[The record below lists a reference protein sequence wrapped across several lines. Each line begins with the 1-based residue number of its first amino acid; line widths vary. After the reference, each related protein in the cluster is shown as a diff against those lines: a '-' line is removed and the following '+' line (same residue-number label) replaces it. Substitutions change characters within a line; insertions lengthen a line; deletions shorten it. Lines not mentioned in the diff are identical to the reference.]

1 MPRSIPLARAVL
13 HRAVMHNNVL
23 RSLWKRTGP
32 SLALTA
38 ALGATVAASLLH
50 CSAPAED
57 DTEGAVSGVHNKLGL
72 SLRFDEKTHQVQ
84 ATLAQPLEDDEQ
96 LWVRVRAG
104 KMTLGAEKDLDC
116 KALTLAKPIRAGG
129 ARELTGKVVY
139 QGPKVDPAVF
149 ELATLYGD
157 ARWAT
162 GDVPAAT
169 LAKGKQP
176 DPIVEACVMK
186 GATVKA
192 KLQVNLAYAW
202 DVGTKDK
209 ALLKT
214 LSEGI
219 HPLDGPT
226 GLDGGGA
233 DVGPSAPDGGAPASR
248 DLDESNVTS
257 QIEYGQLCETE
268 LGAIPF
274 FPKVKDGEYETFD
287 CRELLANG
295 ANGKHAVAGV
305 EGARIPATIDG
316 VETDKCSPGRELGLD
331 SSSYECLD
339 KADHG
344 MYLASGGTQ
353 PGPMVVTAKNERGT
367 HWVLLCR
374 KVADDGRGMYG
385 TKKFNDVA
393 MIGHNPKTGRTCFFQ
408 NSIGS
413 GTDGEHVPHP
423 GDVAKSTSLWS
434 SYVQSYC
441 SGQCHSNGP
450 FVHSPWIDGAKRSN
464 GKPIV
469 PMLGTLPDLP
479 ISNPDAP
486 YNIVAADKLGFTI
499 PKVLVSEEA
508 SACTNCHTLAQGNTL
523 GNFTDWST
531 GTGDAYYAKIT
542 DWGKKFEHSHWMPL
556 NLEGVSDTS
565 WASSKYG
572 KALAFIRKCNTTPG
586 DPACEWV
593 DAPRGSHDNPS
604 VR

>member
-1 MPRSIPLARAVL
+1 MR
-13 HRAVMHNNVL
+13 NNVL
-23 RSLWKRTGP
+23 TRAASSLGLT
-32 SLALTA
+32 LALGVA
-38 ALGATVAASLLH
+38 IAASLVH

-57 DTEGAVSGVHNKLGL
+57 DAEGAVAGIHNKLGL
-72 SLRFDEKTHQVQ
+72 ALRFDEKTHQVQ
-84 ATLAQPLEDDEQ
+84 ATLAQPLADDEQ

-116 KALTLAKPIRAGG
+116 TALTPAKPIRSGG

-149 ELATLYGD
+149 ELAELYSD
-157 ARWAT
+157 PRWAT
-162 GDVPAAT
+162 GAVPAAT
-169 LAKGKQP
+169 LAKGKLP

-186 GATVKA
+186 GSTVKA

-202 DVGTKDK
+202 DVGTRDK

-214 LSEGI
+214 LGEGV

-226 GLDGGGA
+226 GLDGGGGATAA
-233 DVGPSAPDGGAPASR
+233 DAGAPGAAR

-257 QIEYGQLCETE
+257 QIEYGQLCEAE
-268 LGAIPF
+268 LGSIPF
-274 FPKVKDGEYETFD
+274 FPKIRDGEYETFD

-295 ANGKHAVAGV
+295 TNGKHALAGV

-316 VETDKCSPGRELGLD
+316 VETKECSPGRELGID
-331 SSSYECLD
+331 SSSYECLE

-374 KVADDGRGMYG
+374 KVADDGRGMLG

-423 GDVAKSTSLWS
+423 GDVSKSTSLWS

-479 ISNPDAP
+479 ISNPDSP
-486 YNIVAADKLGFTI
+486 YNIVAASKLGFTI

-508 SACTNCHTLAQGNTL
+508 SPCTNCHTLAAGNTL
-523 GNFTDWST
+523 GNFTEWST

-542 DWGKKFEHSHWMPL
+542 DYGKQFAHSHWMPL
-556 NLEGVSDTS
+556 NLDGVTEES
-565 WASSKYG
+565 WATSKYG
-572 KALAFIRKCNTTPG
+572 KALAFIKKCNATPG
-586 DPACEWV
+586 DPACEWA
-593 DAPRGSHDNPS
+593 DPPRGKYDNPP